1 MKKIKRL
8 IAIISSLQLLSAFP
22 AYQSFAEETTDIKSI
37 IVIAILLLV
46 LGTIITIGLTN
57 LIQSAYSNNDIYSQ
71 VTFLYK

>member
-1 MKKIKRL
+1 MVKL
-8 IAIISSLQLLSAFP
+8 
-22 AYQSFAEETTDIKSI
+22 ETNDIKSI